1 MVMAC
6 ECHAITK
13 SAPSQVTQL
22 FNLQVAD
29 KIDRIIEIPFEQI
42 VEILLQQKTSF
53 YATRLK

>member
-1 MVMAC
+1 MAC